1 MKRKCNKL
9 WGIAILLILQMV
21 LLIFVVRLKNQTETP
36 TSEYLDSFG
45 VEVSTET
52 RDFACLI
59 RWWQKENSQENEY
72 YLTLPYFAQNRSVKV
87 NFVSGSDVF
96 LDGEKLK
103 NGMTLSKLEEGVHE
117 IACADRDYRLCV
129 IYGSDIPTVHITTDT
144 GTMEHIYADKH
155 YKESGFA
162 TILNTDAVEYQGNL
176 DYITIRGNYT
186 STLAKKPFNIKFLGE
201 ADLFDMGASKKWCL
215 LANYLDN
222 TMIKDKI
229 GYDFADEVGLTFSP
243 ESILTDLYINGEYIG
258 NYTLCERI
266 EISES
271 RININDLGEWNERL
285 NQEIDFETLELG
297 GVRGDES
304 YLELGSSMWVNIP
317 NTPEPSKGAYLIEY
331 ELASRYDDEVSGFIS
346 NYGQPIIVK
355 SPEYASQEQVQ
366 YIQQYYQAF
375 EDAVL
380 SDNGY
385 NAQGKHYSDY
395 IDVESY
401 AKLYVF
407 QEFIK
412 NLDAAGTSLF
422 FYKEEG
428 KKLVAGPVWDVD
440 LGFGYPIERDGVN
453 MADPN
458 SLWVAG
464 GHLSNE
470 LSDKCSVFT
479 LLCKHEDFRMEA
491 TKQWKKYFIPRV
503 DAMLNN
509 VSQIY
514 EESRESIILDKFK
527 WNSDAFYEQVA
538 QSMDGNIS
546 TMGDFI
552 SQRADFLTNTFFS
565 EKWKSSNYLPYY

>member
-1 MKRKCNKL
+1 MKRKYNKL
-9 WGIAILLILQMV
+9 WGIAVLLILQMM
-21 LLIFVVRLKNQTETP
+21 LLIFIVQLNSETEVP
-36 TSEYLDSFG
+36 TSEYLDSFA
-45 VEVSTET
+45 VEVATAEN
-52 RDFACLI
+52 DFTCFI
-59 RWWQKENSQENEY
+59 KWWQKENAQQNEY
-72 YLTLPYFAQNRSVKV
+72 YLTLPYFAKDRQVKV
-87 NFVSGSDVF
+87 RFLSGNDVL
-96 LDGEKLK
+96 LDGMKLK
-103 NGMTLSKLEEGVHE
+103 NGMRLPELEAGNHE
-117 IACADRDYRLCV
+117 IICADRNYRLCV
-129 IYGSDIPTVHITTDT
+129 VYGSNIPTVHITTDT

-155 YKESGFA
+155 YKEPGYA
-162 TILNTDAVEYQGNL
+162 TILNQERVEYQGNL

-271 RININDLGEWNERL
+271 RIDINDLGDWNERL
-285 NQEIDFETLELG
+285 NQGIDFETLELG

-317 NTPEPSKGAYLIEY
+317 NTPEPSEGAYLIEY

-355 SPEYASQEQVQ
+355 SPEYASEEQVS
-366 YIQQYYQAF
+366 YIQNYYQEF

-380 SDNGY
+380 SEDGY
-385 NAQGKHYSDY
+385 NALGKHYSEY
-395 IDVESY
+395 IDMESY
-401 AKLYVF
+401 AKLYVY

-422 FYKEEG
+422 FYKEAGE
-428 KKLVAGPVWDVD
+428 KLVAGPVWDVD
-440 LGFGYPIERDGVN
+440 MGFGGSYEREGIS
-453 MADPN
+453 MSDPE
-458 SLWVAG
+458 SLWVTV

-470 LSDKCSVFT
+470 LSDKNSIFS
-479 LLCKHEDFRMEA
+479 LLCQHQDFRIEA
-491 TKQWKKYFIPRV
+491 KKQWMEYFEPNIDGLLENIDEKYKK
-503 DAMLNN
+503 NK
-509 VSQIY
+509 
-514 EESRESIILDKFK
+514 ESVVLDKYK
-527 WNSDAFYEQVA
+527 WNFGGTYQETEKW
-538 QSMDGNIS
+538 MDQNIQ
-546 TMGDFI
+546 TICDFI
-552 SQRADFLTNTFFS
+552 SKRSDYLSKTYS
-565 EKWKSSNYLPYY
+565 DEKWESSNYLP

>member
-1 MKRKCNKL
+1 MKRKYNKL
-9 WGIAILLILQMV
+9 WGIAVLLILQMM
-21 LLIFVVRLKNQTETP
+21 LLIFIVQLNSETEVP
-36 TSEYLDSFG
+36 TSEYLDSFA
-45 VEVSTET
+45 VEVATAEN
-52 RDFACLI
+52 DFTCFI
-59 RWWQKENSQENEY
+59 KWWQKENAQQNEY
-72 YLTLPYFAQNRSVKV
+72 YLTLPYFAKDRQVKV
-87 NFVSGSDVF
+87 RFLSGNDVL
-96 LDGEKLK
+96 LDGMKLK
-103 NGMTLSKLEEGVHE
+103 NGMRLPELEAGNHE
-117 IACADRDYRLCV
+117 IICADRNYRLCV
-129 IYGSDIPTVHITTDT
+129 VYGSNIPTVHITTDT

-155 YKESGFA
+155 YKEPGYA
-162 TILNTDAVEYQGNL
+162 TILNQERVEYQGNL

-271 RININDLGEWNERL
+271 RIDINDLGEWNERL
-285 NQEIDFETLELG
+285 NQGIDFETLELG
-297 GVRGDES
+297 GKRGDES
-304 YLELGSSMWVNIP
+304 YLELGSSMWVNVP

-366 YIQQYYQAF
+366 YIQSYYQAF

-385 NAQGKHYSDY
+385 NAMGKHYSDY

-407 QEFIK
+407 QEFVK

-428 KKLVAGPVWDVD
+428 EKLVAGPVWDVD
-440 LGFGYPIERDGVN
+440 LGFGYWVEREGIN

-458 SLWVAG
+458 SLWVAV

-470 LSDKCSVFT
+470 LADKESIFT
-479 LLCKHEDFRMEA
+479 ILCKHLDFRMEA
-491 TKQWKKYFIPRV
+491 SRQWKDFFVP
-503 DAMLNN
+503 
-509 VSQIY
+509 QIDTLLKNAEEVY
-514 EESRESIILDKFK
+514 ENGKKSIVLDRFK
-527 WNSDAFYEQVA
+527 WGQESTLTEMEEQTE
-538 QSMDGNIS
+538 GNIKYLYN
-546 TMGDFI
+546 FI
-552 SQRADFLTNTFFS
+552 SQRAIFLTDTYVS
-565 EKWKSSNYLPYY
+565 ENWLSSNYLP

>member
-1 MKRKCNKL
+1 MRRKYGKL
-9 WGIAILLILQMV
+9 WGIAILLMLQMM
-21 LLIFVVRLKNQTETP
+21 LLIFIVQLNSETEAP
-36 TSEYLDSFG
+36 TSEYIDSFG
-45 VEVSTET
+45 VEVATEKD
-52 RDFACLI
+52 DFTFLI
-59 RWWQKENSQENEY
+59 KWWQKENAQQNEY
-72 YLTLPYFAQNRSVKV
+72 YLTLPHFAKDRQVR
-87 NFVSGSDVF
+87 VSFLSGNDVF
-96 LDGEKLK
+96 LDGVKLE
-103 NGMTLSKLEEGVHE
+103 NGMRLPKMEAGNHE
-117 IACADRDYRLCV
+117 ITCADRNYHLCV
-129 IYGSDIPTVHITTDT
+129 VYGSNIPTVHITTDT

-155 YKESGFA
+155 YKEAGYA
-162 TILNTDAVEYQGNL
+162 TILNQEGVEYQGNL

-186 STLAKKPFNIKFLGE
+186 STLAKKPFNMKFLGE
-201 ADLFDMGASKKWCL
+201 ADLFGMGASKKWCL

-271 RININDLGEWNERL
+271 RIDINDLGEWNERL
-285 NQEIDFETLELG
+285 NQGIDFETLELG

-304 YLELGSSMWVNIP
+304 YLALGSSMWVNIP
-317 NTPEPSKGAYLIEY
+317 NTPEPSEGAYLIEY

-366 YIQQYYQAF
+366 YIQNYYQAF

-385 NAQGKHYSDY
+385 NAMGKHYSDY

-407 QEFIK
+407 QELVK
-412 NLDAAGTSLF
+412 NLDAAATSLF

-428 KKLVAGPVWDVD
+428 EKLVAGPVWDVD

-479 LLCKHEDFRMEA
+479 LLCKHENFRVEA
-491 TKQWKKYFIPRV
+491 TKQWNKYFMPCV
-503 DAMLNN
+503 DTMLNN

-514 EESRESIILDKFK
+514 EESKESIVLDKFK
-527 WNSDAFYEQVA
+527 WNPDASYEQSEHSV
-538 QSMDGNIS
+538 DGNIS
-546 TMGDFI
+546 TMREFI
-552 SQRADFLTNTFFS
+552 SQRADYLTDTYGSGN
-565 EKWKSSNYLPYY
+565 WLSSNYLP

>member
-1 MKRKCNKL
+1 MEN
-9 WGIAILLILQMV
+9 
-21 LLIFVVRLKNQTETP
+21 
-36 TSEYLDSFG
+36 
-45 VEVSTET
+45 
-52 RDFACLI
+52 DFTCLI
-59 RWWQKENSQENEY
+59 KWLQKENAQQNEY
-72 YLTLPYFAQNRSVKV
+72 YLILPYFAKDRQVKV
-87 NFVSGSDVF
+87 NFLSGNDVF
-96 LDGEKLK
+96 LDGVKLK
-103 NGMTLSKLEEGVHE
+103 NGMRLPELEAGNHE
-117 IACADRDYRLCV
+117 ITCADRNYRLCV
-129 IYGSDIPTVHITTDT
+129 VYGSNIPTVHITTDT

-155 YKESGFA
+155 YKEPGYA
-162 TILNTDAVEYQGNL
+162 TILNQEGVEYQGNL

-266 EISES
+266 EISKS
-271 RININDLGEWNERL
+271 RIDINDLGEWNERL
-285 NQEIDFETLELG
+285 NQGIDFETLEFG

-304 YLELGSSMWVNIP
+304 YLELGSSMWVNVP
-317 NTPEPSKGAYLIEY
+317 NTPEPDKGAYLIEY

-375 EDAVL
+375 EDAAL
-380 SDNGY
+380 NDNGY
-385 NAQGKHYSDY
+385 NAQGKHYSEY

-407 QEFIK
+407 QEFVK

-428 KKLVAGPVWDVD
+428 EKLVAGPVWDVD
-440 LGFGYPIERDGVN
+440 LGFGYWVEREGIN

-458 SLWVAG
+458 SLWVAV

-470 LSDKCSVFT
+470 LADKESIFT
-479 LLCKHEDFRMEA
+479 ILCKHLDFRMEA
-491 TKQWKKYFIPRV
+491 SRQWGDFFAPKIEV
-503 DAMLNN
+503 LLNN
-509 VSQIY
+509 A
-514 EESRESIILDKFK
+514 EEVYGNGKQSIMLDRFK
-527 WNSDAFYEQVA
+527 WSQETTLSEVEGQTDKNI
-538 QSMDGNIS
+538 QSLY
-546 TMGDFI
+546 DFI
-552 SQRADFLTNTFFS
+552 NQRSIFLTNTYS
-565 EKWKSSNYLPYY
+565 GERWLSSNYLP

>member
-1 MKRKCNKL
+1 MRRKYGKL
-9 WGIAILLILQMV
+9 WGIAVLLMFQML
-21 LLIFVVRLKNQTETP
+21 LLIFIVQLNSEKEVS
-36 TSEYLDSFG
+36 TSEYLDSFW
-45 VEVSTET
+45 VEVATEEN
-52 RDFACLI
+52 DFTCLI
-59 RWWQKENSQENEY
+59 KWWQKENAQQNEY
-72 YLTLPYFAQNRSVKV
+72 YLTLPYFAKDRQVKV
-87 NFVSGSDVF
+87 NFLSGNDVF
-96 LDGEKLK
+96 LDGVKLR
-103 NGMTLSKLEEGVHE
+103 NGVRLPELEEGNHE
-117 IACADRDYRLCV
+117 IACADKNYCLCV
-129 IYGSDIPTVHITTDT
+129 VYGSNIPTVHITTDT
-144 GTMEHIYADKH
+144 GSMEHIYADKH
-155 YKESGFA
+155 YKEPGYA
-162 TILNTDAVEYQGNL
+162 TILNQEGVEYQGNL

-186 STLAKKPFNIKFLGE
+186 STLPKKPFNIKFLGE
-201 ADLFDMGASKKWCL
+201 ADLFGMGASKKWCL

-243 ESILTDLYINGEYIG
+243 ESVLTDLYINGEYIG

-271 RININDLGEWNERL
+271 RIDINDLGDWNERL
-285 NQEIDFETLELG
+285 NQGIDFETLELG

-317 NTPEPSKGAYLIEY
+317 NTPEPSEGAYLIEY

-366 YIQQYYQAF
+366 YIQSYYQAF

-385 NAQGKHYSDY
+385 NAMGKHYSDY

-407 QEFIK
+407 QEFVK
-412 NLDAAGTSLF
+412 NLDAAATSLF
-422 FYKEEG
+422 FYKEKGE
-428 KKLVAGPVWDVD
+428 KLVAGPVWDVD
-440 LGFGYPIERDGVN
+440 LGFGYSIERDGVN

-470 LSDKCSVFT
+470 LSDKCSIFT
-479 LLCKHEDFRMEA
+479 LLCKHEDFRTEA
-491 TKQWKKYFIPRV
+491 IKQWKEYFIPRV
-503 DAMLNN
+503 DTMLNN

-514 EESRESIILDKFK
+514 GESKESIVLDKFK
-527 WNSDAFYEQVA
+527 WNPDASYEQVE

-546 TMGDFI
+546 AMCEFI
-552 SQRADFLTNTFFS
+552 SQRTDFLTDIYSS
-565 EKWKSSNYLPYY
+565 ENW

>member
-1 MKRKCNKL
+1 MKRKYNKL
-9 WGIAILLILQMV
+9 WGIAVLLILQMM
-21 LLIFVVRLKNQTETP
+21 LLIFIVQLNSETEVP
-36 TSEYLDSFG
+36 TSEYLDSFA
-45 VEVSTET
+45 VEIATAEN
-52 RDFACLI
+52 DFTCFI
-59 RWWQKENSQENEY
+59 KWWQKENAQQNEY
-72 YLTLPYFAQNRSVKV
+72 YLTLPYFAKDRQVKV
-87 NFVSGSDVF
+87 RFLSGNDVL
-96 LDGEKLK
+96 LDGMKLK
-103 NGMTLSKLEEGVHE
+103 NGMRLPELEAGNHE
-117 IACADRDYRLCV
+117 IICADRNYRLCV
-129 IYGSDIPTVHITTDT
+129 VYGSNIPTVHITTDT

-155 YKESGFA
+155 YKEPGYA
-162 TILNTDAVEYQGNL
+162 TILNQERVEYQGNL

-271 RININDLGEWNERL
+271 RIDINDLGEWNERL
-285 NQEIDFETLELG
+285 NQGIDFETLELG
-297 GVRGDES
+297 GMRGDES
-304 YLELGSSMWVNIP
+304 YLELGSSMWVNVP

-385 NAQGKHYSDY
+385 NAMGKHYSDY

-401 AKLYVF
+401 AKLYIF
-407 QEFIK
+407 QEFVK

-428 KKLVAGPVWDVD
+428 EKLVAGPVWDVD
-440 LGFGYPIERDGVN
+440 LGFGYWVEREGIN

-458 SLWVAG
+458 SLWVAV

-470 LSDKCSVFT
+470 LADKESIFT
-479 LLCKHEDFRMEA
+479 ILCKHLDFRMEA
-491 TKQWKKYFIPRV
+491 SRQWKIFFAPKIEV
-503 DAMLNN
+503 LLNN
-509 VSQIY
+509 A
-514 EESRESIILDKFK
+514 EEVYGNGKQSIVLDRFK
-527 WNSDAFYEQVA
+527 WSQETTLTEVEGQTDRNI
-538 QSMDGNIS
+538 QSLY
-546 TMGDFI
+546 DFI
-552 SQRADFLTNTFFS
+552 NQRSIFLTNTFS
-565 EKWKSSNYLPYY
+565 GENWLSSNYLP

>member
-1 MKRKCNKL
+1 MRRKYGKL
-9 WGIAILLILQMV
+9 WGIAILLMLQMM
-21 LLIFVVRLKNQTETP
+21 LLIFIVQLNSETEAP
-36 TSEYLDSFG
+36 TSEYIDSFG
-45 VEVSTET
+45 VEVATEKN
-52 RDFACLI
+52 DFTSLI
-59 RWWQKENSQENEY
+59 KWWQKENAQQNEY
-72 YLTLPYFAQNRSVKV
+72 YLTLPHFAKDRQIR
-87 NFVSGSDVF
+87 VSFLSGNDVF
-96 LDGEKLK
+96 LDGVKLK
-103 NGMTLSKLEEGVHE
+103 NGMRLPKMEAGNHE
-117 IACADRDYRLCV
+117 ITCADRNYRLCV
-129 IYGSDIPTVHITTDT
+129 VYGSNIPTVHITTDT

-155 YKESGFA
+155 YKEPGYA
-162 TILNTDAVEYQGNL
+162 TILNQEGVEYQGNL

-201 ADLFDMGASKKWCL
+201 ADLFGMGASKKWCL

-229 GYDFADEVGLTFSP
+229 GYDFADEIGLTFSP

-271 RININDLGEWNERL
+271 RIAINDLGEWNERL
-285 NQEIDFETLELG
+285 NQGIDFETLELG

-304 YLELGSSMWVNIP
+304 YLELGSSMWVNVP

-355 SPEYASQEQVQ
+355 SPEYASQEQVK
-366 YIQQYYQAF
+366 YIQSYYQAF

-385 NAQGKHYSDY
+385 NAMGKHYSDY
-395 IDVESY
+395 INVKSY

-428 KKLVAGPVWDVD
+428 EKLVAGPVWDVD

-458 SLWVAG
+458 SLWVAV

-470 LSDKCSVFT
+470 LADKESIFT
-479 LLCKHEDFRMEA
+479 ILCKHLDFRMEA
-491 TKQWKKYFIPRV
+491 SRQWKDFFVP
-503 DAMLNN
+503 
-509 VSQIY
+509 QIDTLLKNAEEVY
-514 EESRESIILDKFK
+514 ENGKKSIVLDRFK
-527 WNSDAFYEQVA
+527 WGQESTLTEMEEQTE
-538 QSMDGNIS
+538 GNIKYLYN
-546 TMGDFI
+546 FI
-552 SQRADFLTNTFFS
+552 SQRAIFLTDTYVS
-565 EKWKSSNYLPYY
+565 ENWLSSNYLP